1 MKIFGNLA
9 IEFGPI
15 VLFFVIFQVFG
26 FMTSVIIL
34 VVAMALSLI
43 ASIVIQKRVAVFPI
57 VSSGSVIIFGLLTI
71 FLKNP
76 DFIIIK
82 DTLYFGIF
90 GLCILVTLLQKKL
103 LLKNMFQSIFAIS
116 DKAWKIVSWRW
127 TAVMLVIAGSNEF
140 ARIFFSPSGWVHYKF
155 FVLIGIFIFS
165 AFQFLLTRRE
175 RLDHA
180 TKWGFSQS

>member
-15 VLFFVIFQVFG
+15 VLFFVVFQLFS
-26 FMTSVIIL
+26 FMTAVIML
-34 VVAMALSLI
+34 VVAVTLSLL
-43 ASIVIQKRVAVFPI
+43 ASIFIQKRVALFPI
-57 VSSGSVIIFGLLTI
+57 VSSGSVIVFGLLTI

-90 GLCILVTLLQKKL
+90 GLCILLTLLQKKL
-103 LLKNMFQSIFAIS
+103 VLKHMFQTIFAIS
-116 DKAWKIVSWRW
+116 DKAWTIVSWRW
-127 TAVMLVIAGSNEF
+127 TAVMLFVAASNEY
-140 ARIFFSPSGWVHYKF
+140 ARIFFTPTQWVHYKF

-165 AFQFLLTRRE
+165 AFQFLLTKRE
-175 RLDHA
+175 RLESA
-180 TKWGFSQS
+180 TAWGFVK